1 MSEFMF
7 KAAFA
12 FLPLLSGV
20 FLPYFQFWSFG
31 KFLNLFWGTIY
42 GLGLFVGNYVFSIRS
57 PSNFILGGFVWP
69 ILLSVLLFWLS
80 GKLWQQSGL
89 IGRFVGAALLVA
101 SLFLVITLSKSGQ
114 PPFNS
119 WPTYYNLLFV
129 EW

>member
-1 MSEFMF
+1 MSEPVF

-12 FLPLLSGV
+12 FFPLLSGV
-20 FLPYFQFWSFG
+20 FLPYVQFGIFG
-31 KFLNLFWGTIY
+31 RFMNLFWGTIY

-57 PSNFILGGFVWP
+57 PSNFISGGLVWP
-69 ILLSVLLFWLS
+69 ILLSGLLFWLS
-80 GKLWQQSGL
+80 GKLWQQSGP
-89 IGRFVGAALLVA
+89 IGRFVEAALLVA
-101 SLFLVITLSKSGQ
+101 SLFVVITMSKSAQ